1 MSQSYVQFYT
11 HIVFHTK
18 NNMKFIREEIEDEL
32 YSYLGGILRNYKSIP
47 IQIGGTSDH
56 VHMLCTLP
64 KTMTPADLVE
74 EVKKSSSKWI
84 KTKGLRYRNFYWQDG
99 YGGFSVGWSQVDTVK
114 NYIRD
119 QKQHHR
125 KVQFIDEY
133 KNLLDE
139 YGISYEERYL

>member
-1 MSQSYVQFYT
+1 
-11 HIVFHTK
+11 
-18 NNMKFIREEIEDEL
+18 MKFIREEIEDEL
-32 YSYLGGILRNYKSIP
+32 YSYMGGILRNYKSIP

-84 KTKGLRYRNFYWQDG
+84 KTKGPRYSNFYWQDG

-114 NYIRD
+114 NYIRN

-133 KNLLDE
+133 KSLLDE